1 MFCLAITSCG
11 LEEPYGGSKNNEGV
25 IEFVA
30 RPVGFNNQT
39 VETKTAAS
47 PGIETNIYSCY
58 FLVFDTTPTNG
69 GGDLV
74 YCSDNLIS
82 GTDPVTS
89 IPTQKIN
96 VDKKTVKKV
105 RACFI
110 VNVPKNFIYNETNNT
125 PLINNLAALNDAVL
139 GSDHFSY
146 ATHSADVPM
155 GTPQMTINGVSNVK
169 CIPAFGLTPTDIN
182 LEGGNTAPV
191 SINIKRLFAK
201 VSVNLQVQLNLSGA
215 ANNIQ
220 TLTHYELQKLNLYNL
235 PTMVKL
241 VEDGTNESA
250 WRKTAGL
257 YSATPMQKSDINTK
271 IYNKTDLSSNLN
283 LSYTYSFYVPEF
295 YLNPKVNPAPTPSQE
310 YKPVNFP
317 NDGTNKAYPVFIE
330 LEGNFVKYSVNS
342 ALTTYK
348 IYLGGNPIDD
358 YSLSRNTHY
367 VNDLTIHNTN
377 KNISGSAEENTL
389 DHRVSTTTIN
399 NPVAKAGKAANC
411 YVISQPGDYR
421 FPAYMGAYNN
431 LQHAVPCEG
440 GVDVEILVNKA
451 QYEQTSISMINI
463 SNEAYDPVTNMIS
476 FSVAKAANV
485 NLVPNGNVV
494 IALVDKA
501 RTDASRKI
509 IWSWH
514 LWFCTDFSGGNESE
528 WATVGAQTYPSGSK
542 LMDRNLGATSAT
554 ITLLNQNDAIGAYYI
569 YGKKEPFIDGAYR
582 GGGSIKDS
590 NGNVVAQT
598 WGSDTK
604 SPTDPC
610 PPGYHIPQSNVFAG
624 DATKK
629 DAPALGTFRFWD
641 NNTTINTTDDIYFPY
656 SGYIDEKN
664 SKQTGAGVDSEYT
677 TLSANNFQISDI
689 RTNEE
694 QIGDIQYNEVAY
706 VIRYEEKELG
716 YDEYRYS
723 EFIYRTKLKTNK
735 IGLYLSTNNTGVQ
748 YYVKESNWTDYQIV
762 QCKRQKRQVKR
773 KVQRFYE
780 YKNTAGKWEWPKYE
794 WVLSEDWREIVS
806 PQAGDWTDDGIV
818 TEQSNTYISSYAQGP
833 INNDTWLNSL
843 KSNQNSRDFEDMQ
856 ERSSMNASY
865 GYQVR
870 CVKD

>member
-11 LEEPYGGSKNNEGV
+11 LEEPYGGLKNNEGV

-39 VETKTAAS
+39 VDTKTAAS

-58 FLVFDTTPTNG
+58 FLVFDTTPTTG
-69 GGDLV
+69 GGNLV

-96 VDKKTVKKV
+96 VDKKIVKKV
-105 RACFI
+105 KACFI

-146 ATHSADVPM
+146 AIHSADVPM

-182 LEGGNTAPV
+182 LESGAAGPV
-191 SINIKRLFAK
+191 QINIKRLFAK
-201 VSVNLQVQLNLSGA
+201 VSVNLQVQLNLSEA

-220 TLTHYELQKLNLYNL
+220 TLTHYELQKLSLYNL

-241 VEDGTNESA
+241 VEDSTNESA

-295 YLNPKVNPAPTPSQE
+295 YLNPKVDPAPTPSQE
-310 YKPVNFP
+310 YKPMNFP
-317 NDGTNKAYPVFIE
+317 NEGTNKAYPIFVE

-342 ALTTYK
+342 ATTTYK
-348 IYLGGNPIDD
+348 IYLGGDPIDD
-358 YSLSRNTHY
+358 YSLARNTHY
-367 VNDLTIHNTN
+367 VNDLTILNTN
-377 KNISGSAEENTL
+377 KSSSGSAEENTL
-389 DHRVSTTTIN
+389 DHRVSTTIIN

-440 GVDVEILVNKA
+440 GVDVEILANEA
-451 QYEQTSISMINI
+451 QFEETSISRINI

-476 FSVAKAANV
+476 FSVAKAPV
-485 NLVPNGNVV
+485 VDMVPNGNVV
-494 IALVDKA
+494 IALLDKS
-501 RTDASRKI
+501 RTDSSRKI

-514 LWFCTDFSGGNESE
+514 LWFCTDFSSGNESE
-528 WATVGAQTYPSGSK
+528 WATVGTQTYPNNK
-542 LMDRNLGATSAT
+542 KMMDRNLGAHIETSSVT
-554 ITLLNQNDAIGAYYI
+554 EGLGLYYRYNDKNPYIGSAYI
-569 YGKKEPFIDGAYR
+569 
-582 GGGSIKDS
+582 GGGVNGTATFNPADDS
-590 NGNVVAQT
+590 NKNDNAKAVH
-598 WGSDTK
+598 
-604 SPTDPC
+604 DPC
-610 PPGYHIPQSNVFAG
+610 PPGYRVPKVSEWPSATPTHVNLDFTGLFGSSGVMLFYNQENQSNDV
-624 DATKK
+624 
-629 DAPALGTFRFWD
+629 
-641 NNTTINTTDDIYFPY
+641 YYPY
-656 SGYIDEKN
+656 SGYRSGTQVQYKTQEDR
-664 SKQTGAGVDSEYT
+664 EYT
-677 TLSANNFQISDI
+677 TPSSYTVTDSDKDVEIKSGTGWRDKEQTGI
-689 RTNEE
+689 RTTTTTTYYHYAYTVPIASTFGYLLGQDKALYYENTEDK
-694 QIGDIQYNEVAY
+694 IDVAY
-706 VIRYEEKELG
+706 TNMHVLSCKAIDHVKVENVKRSRLLITIAWDLIAWETVNTISEGYGTEYTVTDHSSFTLKQYDINRTEEKNKLS
-716 YDEYRYS
+716 YDS
-723 EFIYRTKLKTNK
+723 ATPDT
-735 IGLYLSTNNTGVQ
+735 
-748 YYVKESNWTDYQIV
+748 SN
-762 QCKRQKRQVKR
+762 
-773 KVQRFYE
+773 
-780 YKNTAGKWEWPKYE
+780 
-794 WVLSEDWREIVS
+794 
-806 PQAGDWTDDGIV
+806 
-818 TEQSNTYISSYAQGP
+818 
-833 INNDTWLNSL
+833 
-843 KSNQNSRDFEDMQ
+843 
-856 ERSSMNASY
+856 

-870 CVKD
+870 CVKE